1 MTNNFAKSIVVAAAC
16 AAGVGCGPA
25 SETPMDSGSE
35 MKGPGAALKCDSS
48 GKNAWDT
55 YGVNAF
61 VAVNESIFSLVNA
74 EVTANGTAN
83 LGDSFTKIGSG
94 NPASTADD
102 APTFKGKL
110 AAFLVYAYGGPT
122 SITYTDGKMYDGP
135 QNMVSAHA
143 GMNITS
149 AQYDYFIANVVVP
162 ALTTNGVPAG
172 AGGSADP
179 NDVGSC
185 FAPIVTDAAFKASIV
200 GH

>member
-1 MTNNFAKSIVVAAAC
+1 MSNNFAKSLMVAGALAC
-16 AAGVGCGPA
+16 GSGCGTA
-25 SETPMDSGSE
+25 SNGDPDSGSVD
-35 MKGPGAALKCDSS
+35 KGPGATLKCDSS

-61 VAVNESIFSLVNA
+61 VAVNESIFTLVGT
-74 EVTANGTAN
+74 EVTANGSTN
-83 LGDSFTKIGSG
+83 LGDSFGKIGSG
-94 NPASTADD
+94 TPASTTDD
-102 APTFKGKL
+102 SATFKGKL

-122 SITYTDGKMYDGP
+122 SITYTDGKTYNGP

-143 GMNITS
+143 GLNITS
-149 AQYDYFIANVVVP
+149 AQYDYFIANIVVP

-172 AGGSADP
+172 TGGSASP

-185 FAPIVTDAAFKASIV
+185 FAPIVTDAAFKASVV